1 MSIGVGL
8 ALFATVCFAIGNA
21 LEKRGVDRLPA
32 LSLVHLVEFATRLLT
47 SPWWLAGAVVSVA
60 GLFAQIEAFTR
71 ISLSLAQSIGVAGIV
86 LLVVISRL
94 HFREAFHRRELGGIA
109 LSVASLVLVSLSLT
123 RVADAAGTRSAR
135 DATLVATVSVVA
147 AAAALLG
154 VRKLRVDDRGFV
166 YGCAAGLLYGLSG
179 LGAKG
184 VATLVVRH
192 DLHLLAATPYVYV
205 FVGAWATGLVV
216 FQNGLQRGRVG
227 VIGPVSSMVG
237 SAFVVAVGTPVF
249 GEHLPASVLLLG
261 LRLAGF
267 AGILIGSTLV
277 AWGLPAAIPPDPP
290 PTVAVDA

>member
-123 RVADAAGTRSAR
+123 RVADAAGNAERERR
-135 DATLVATVSVVA
+135 DA
-147 AAAALLG
+147 
-154 VRKLRVDDRGFV
+154 RRD
-166 YGCAAGLLYGLSG
+166 
-179 LGAKG
+179 
-184 VATLVVRH
+184 
-192 DLHLLAATPYVYV
+192 
-205 FVGAWATGLVV
+205 
-216 FQNGLQRGRVG
+216 RVG
-227 VIGPVSSMVG
+227 GSGGG
-237 SAFVVAVGTPVF
+237 SAPRRAQA
-249 GEHLPASVLLLG
+249 AS
-261 LRLAGF
+261 R
-267 AGILIGSTLV
+267 
-277 AWGLPAAIPPDPP
+277 
-290 PTVAVDA
+290 